1 MQYLPIQYDE
11 PLFRPPSEAYSL
23 ILQVTLGCSWNRCAF
38 CEMYTTKK
46 FHVKPEEEIFH
57 EIQLVN
63 ESGMDVRKVFL
74 ADGNAMVLSTNKLMR
89 ITNQLKR
96 TFPKLSRI
104 SSYAIAKDLEFKSV
118 EELTELREAGLK
130 LIYVGIETGNN
141 ELLRLINKDESSWSV
156 RDNLLKAKKAGIKI
170 SVMILTGLGGKKY
183 SERHAIDS
191 AKLINVIQPD
201 YLSTLI
207 LSFPYGVEHYKSRF
221 SGLFEEMN
229 PLELLQEQYLFIS
242 GLNINNVVFRS
253 DHASNY
259 LALKGILSRDKKR
272 MLGELETAIHNPDQ
286 TSLRE
291 EWQRGL

>member
-46 FHVKPEEEIFH
+46 FRVKSEEEIFN
-57 EIQLVN
+57 EISLVN

-74 ADGNAMVLSTNKLMR
+74 ADGNAMVLSTHKLLR
-89 ITNQLKR
+89 ISNQLNR
-96 TFPKLSRI
+96 IFPKLSRI
-104 SSYAIAKDLEFKSV
+104 SVYAGSKDLEFKSV
-118 EELTELREAGLK
+118 EELIELREAGLK
-130 LIYVGIETGNN
+130 LMYVGIETGND
-141 ELLRLINKDESSWSV
+141 ELLRLINKDESSWSM
-156 RDNLLKAKKAGIKI
+156 RDNLIKAKKAGIKI

-183 SERHAIDS
+183 SKPHAIDS

-201 YLSTLI
+201 YLSTLV
-207 LSFPYGVEHYKSRF
+207 LSFPFGLDHYRSRF
-221 SGLFEEMN
+221 AGVYEEMN
-229 PLELLQEQYLFIS
+229 PLELLQEQHLFIS
-242 GLNINNVVFRS
+242 GLNLGNVIFRS

-259 LALKGILSRDKKR
+259 LALKGILSRDKNR
-272 MLGELETAIHNPDQ
+272 MLYELDCAIRNPNHA
-286 TSLRE
+286 SIRE